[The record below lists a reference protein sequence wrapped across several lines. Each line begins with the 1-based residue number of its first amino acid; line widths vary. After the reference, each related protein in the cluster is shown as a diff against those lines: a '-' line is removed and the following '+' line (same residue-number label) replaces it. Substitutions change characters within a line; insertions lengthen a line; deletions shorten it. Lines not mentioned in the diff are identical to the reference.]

1 MKHIA
6 LLSLLAVTSASAVT
20 YSIDATVAATPPAQ
34 YYVYRESAPGVLVL
48 DNTHPVTTA
57 LQGTAG
63 AAGGNVELFAT
74 GDLDP
79 GYANPANGQPFSTV
93 PVVSL
98 NGTANNAPFALTSL
112 NGTLWFTTS
121 GGYNTTYGAANP
133 ANAWFTDFANYVAG
147 KLPVLVV
154 GLFNANR
161 ATIYDAF
168 RDAGG
173 FTELSDPNISH
184 LYEDAGQFNI
194 GLAGFLDQSP
204 RLRALLG
211 TVPAA
216 APFVPSIPDGLQFS
230 EVVMVNGVARYA
242 FAASSSGVVLND
254 QFGSFNGTYVIT
266 APAPQIPEPASSA
279 LALLASAALMRRRR

>member
-1 MKHIA
+1 MKHLA
-6 LLSLLAVTSASAVT
+6 LLTLLTATSASAVT
-20 YSIDATVAATPPAQ
+20 YSLDATVTATPPAQ
-34 YYVYRESAPGVLVL
+34 YYVYRESAPGMVVL
-48 DNTHPVTTA
+48 DNSHPVTTA
-57 LQGTAG
+57 LQGTAA

-79 GYANPANGQPFSTV
+79 TYANPANGQPFSTV

-98 NGTANNAPFALTSL
+98 NGTANHAPFALTSL

-121 GGYNTTYGAANP
+121 SGYNTTYGVANL
-133 ANAWFTDFANYVAG
+133 ANTWFTDFADYVASR
-147 KLPVLVV
+147 LPALVV
-154 GLFNANR
+154 GAFNLNR
-161 ATIYDAF
+161 ATIFDAF

-194 GLAGFLDQSP
+194 GLAGFLDQTP
-204 RLRALLG
+204 RLSALLS

-216 APFVPSIPDGLQFS
+216 APFVPFIPSGLQFS

-242 FAASSSGVVLND
+242 FAASPSGVVLND

-266 APAPQIPEPASSA
+266 APAPQIPEPGTSG
-279 LALLASAALMRRRR
+279 LALLAGAALLRRRR